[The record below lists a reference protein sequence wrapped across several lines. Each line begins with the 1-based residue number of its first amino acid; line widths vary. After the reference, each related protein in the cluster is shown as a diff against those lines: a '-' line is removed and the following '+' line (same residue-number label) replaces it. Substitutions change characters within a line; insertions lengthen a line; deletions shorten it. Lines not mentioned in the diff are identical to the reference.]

1 MSKRKVG
8 NFLFSFSGFK
18 YKRKVASKPAK
29 MTLSQR
35 NARLRGCACNCSIH
49 SFLPT
54 IMPACT
60 LPSNLSPEK
69 ETKSTPCVTFSCTVG
84 SFGKPY
90 WLKSTN
96 APLPKSVT
104 TGTFISRPS
113 SASSFSETE
122 EVKPQI

>member
-1 MSKRKVG
+1 M
-8 NFLFSFSGFK
+8 
-18 YKRKVASKPAK
+18 ASKPAK

-60 LPSNLSPEK
+60 PPSNLSPEK
-69 ETKSTPCVTFSCTVG
+69 ETKSTPWATFSCTVG

-113 SASSFSETE
+113 SASSSSETE